1 MTTEREQE
9 LKVTYRKCRKSFLFY
24 VRYMF
29 KNLYGTKY
37 IVAEHHIKIAEA
49 LEAVVRGEIVKLIIN
64 IAPRYGK
71 TELAV
76 KMWISWCL
84 AFNSEGKFIHLS
96 YSDSL
101 ALDNSEEIKDIV
113 ESAPFRE
120 LFGEFELKK
129 DSKSKK
135 KWYTSKKGGVYA
147 TSTGGQVTGFGSGK
161 MDEEED
167 ESWPKLPI
175 SSGKREALRE
185 ERDNANLKDME
196 DLTAFLGAPTP
207 YAVLVARWVEDF
219 HGATVI
225 DDANKPEDA
234 GSDIALKKVNTRFES
249 TIRHR
254 VNSRRTPIVVI
265 GQRIDPDDLCG
276 HLIALEPDDWHVLS
290 LPCIKEDGT
299 ALWDHKHTLEE
310 LDKIRKADSLV
321 FENQYMQNPKP
332 RAGLM
337 YGDFETY
344 KKLPA
349 LRIIRAY
356 ADTADDGADFLCD
369 IAYGIPEN
377 REDKH
382 LYLIDALY
390 TNMPMEKTEPLMAAQ
405 LELHNVRQVDI
416 ESNNGGKGFAR
427 KINELTSSDVYVR
440 WFFQK
445 LNKASRIYTN
455 SGSVNVTFLMPEDWE
470 RRFPQFYQAITRYKK
485 EGGNAH
491 DDAPDTLTGC
501 YEKSRTRVLV

>member
-1 MTTEREQE
+1 MTADREQE
-9 LKVTYRKCRKSFLFY
+9 LKVIYRKCRKSFLFY

-37 IVAEHHIKIAEA
+37 IVAEHHMKIAEA

-113 ESAPFRE
+113 ESDPFRE

-161 MDEEED
+161 MDEED
-167 ESWPKLPI
+167 
-175 SSGKREALRE
+175 
-185 ERDNANLKDME
+185 E
-196 DLTAFLGAPTP
+196 DLDEFMSASAQSVGQ
-207 YAVLVARWVEDF
+207 RVEDF

-254 VNSRRTPIVVI
+254 VNSRRTPIIII
-265 GQRIDPDDLCG
+265 GQRIDPEDLCG

-310 LDKIRKADSLV
+310 LEKIRKADSLV
-321 FENQYMQNPKP
+321 FENQYLQNPKP

-344 KKLPA
+344 KKLPP
-349 LRIIRAY
+349 LRIIKAY

-369 IAYGIPEN
+369 IVYGLPEN

-405 LELHNVRQVDI
+405 LELHKVRQVDI

-445 LNKASRIYTN
+445 LNKASRVYTN

-470 RRFPQFYQAITRYKK
+470 RRFPQFYQALTKYKK

-491 DDAPDTLTGC
+491 DDAPDALTGC
-501 YEKSRTRVLV
+501 YEKSRARVLV